1 MSFQS
6 EFVQQQASMRTVVAH
21 DVDEHAHNLTNW
33 EQSYDQIT
41 SGRFFGALTECRTT
55 QLQIFRESTSLA
67 IRQSCRVWPDAFWFG
82 IEARHT
88 NTRINGRPNGVD
100 TVMVRPGNCEFELM
114 TPDNYEI
121 FGVVIQRNALLTM
134 AAQLGCRIDWSQL
147 ASAELLHVAE
157 SERLDCMRKIDALLA
172 PNGKHHS
179 FTGTIESDFRD
190 HLAAAHHPNP
200 RAMQQEAVLMAL
212 LAMLDTS
219 EIESTATNSF
229 IRRRRIVADAR
240 AFILAHRDALI
251 TVPLL
256 CEKLF
261 VSRRTLQYCFE
272 GVLGISPIAY
282 LRTVRLNGA
291 RRHLREGMSDKSVG
305 EIAGAWGFGNFSQFS
320 CDYKKLFGETPSAS
334 MKTGNHH

>member
-6 EFVQQQASMRTVVAH
+6 VFVQNETSVRTVVAH
-21 DVDEHAHNLTNW
+21 DVDEHAHNLTDW

-41 SGRFFGALTECRTT
+41 SGRFFGALTECRTS

-82 IEARHT
+82 IEAQHT
-88 NTRINGRPNGVD
+88 NTRINGRPNGTN

-121 FGVVIQRNALLTM
+121 FGVVIQRNALLTLT
-134 AAQLGCRIDWSQL
+134 AQLGCRIDWSQL
-147 ASAELLHVAE
+147 ASAELLHVADF
-157 SERLDCMRKIDALLA
+157 ERIDCMRKIDTLLA
-172 PNGKHHS
+172 PNGQHHS
-179 FTGTIESDFRD
+179 FTGTIESDFHN
-190 HLAAAHHPNP
+190 HLAAARHPHP
-200 RAMQQEAVLMAL
+200 REMQQEAVLMAL

-219 EIESTATNSF
+219 EIETAATNSF

-240 AFILAHRDALI
+240 DYILSHCDALI

-272 GVLGISPIAY
+272 DVLGISPIAY

-291 RRHLREGMSDKSVG
+291 RRHLREGMQGKSVG
-305 EIAGAWGFGNFSQFS
+305 DIAGAWGFGNFSQFS

-334 MKTGNHH
+334 LKAAAHH